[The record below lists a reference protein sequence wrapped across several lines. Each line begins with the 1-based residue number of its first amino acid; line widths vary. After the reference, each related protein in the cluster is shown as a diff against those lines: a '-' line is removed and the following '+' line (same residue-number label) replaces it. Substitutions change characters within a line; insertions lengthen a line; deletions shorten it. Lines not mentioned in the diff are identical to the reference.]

1 MNTEEKRSNDRGQQ
15 FREGF
20 RDGIPIAL
28 GYLAVAFTLGIQAK
42 EAGMSVW
49 EATVM
54 SLVNVT
60 SAGEFAALTI
70 ISSASSYLEMA
81 ISQLIINLRYMLMSF
96 ALSQKV
102 PPELGVPHRMGMAFG
117 VTDEIFGISVGRDGA
132 LSPFYN
138 YGAMSIALPG
148 WTVGTALGVVMGNV
162 LPDSVV
168 SALSLALYGM
178 FLAIIIPKAREDKH
192 VLAAV
197 IVAMAASWLCTKL
210 PVVREIS
217 AGTRI
222 ILLTV
227 IISLIAALVFP
238 VKDEQEAGEHE

>member
-1 MNTEEKRSNDRGQQ
+1 MAGSTENRGQE
-15 FREGF
+15 FKEGL

-28 GYLAVAFTLGIQAK
+28 GYLAVSFTLGIQAK
-42 EAGMSVW
+42 EAGMGVL

-54 SLVNVT
+54 SFVNVT

-70 ISSASSYLEMA
+70 ISYASSYLEMA
-81 ISQLIINLRYMLMSF
+81 LSQFIINLRYMLMSF

-102 PPELGVPHRMGMAFG
+102 SPNLSVPHRMGVAYG
-117 VTDEIFGISVGRDGA
+117 VTDEIFGISVSRKGT
-132 LSPFYN
+132 LSPYYN

-148 WTVGTALGVVMGNV
+148 WTIGTGLGVIMGNI

-178 FLAIIIPKAREDKH
+178 FLAIIIPKAREDRH

-197 IVAMAASWLCTKL
+197 VFAMAASWLCTKI
-210 PVVREIS
+210 PVIRDVS

-227 IISLIAALVFP
+227 LIALIAALVFP
-238 VKDEQEAGEHE
+238 VKEEVREDA